1 MNVHSNVFIDIK
13 ELKLNERGIKIIIG
27 TVSQKSPIY
36 IKNSTT
42 FYKNCFSCHVHSFE
56 IIFLKRLILLK

>member
-1 MNVHSNVFIDIK
+1 MNVHLNVFIDIK
-13 ELKLNERGIKIIIG
+13 ELKLNEHGIKIIIG

-42 FYKNCFSCHVHSFE
+42 FYKIVLVVMFIVSKSF
-56 IIFLKRLILLK
+56 F